1 LLTTQYLEEADQLAH
16 RIVVIDHGHSI
27 AAGTPDELKA
37 KVGGQVAEIRPINAT
52 DIPVTADILT
62 AVAHTEAA
70 VDPDTGLVTAPAA
83 DPALLLAAGRRL
95 DDAGIPLAHLA
106 LRRHSLDEVFLTLTR
121 QPATAAIQSHP
132 TDAPRNSR

>member
-83 DPALLLAAGRRL
+83 DPALRWQPGGGWTTPASHWPTSRCA
-95 DDAGIPLAHLA
+95 DTAW
-106 LRRHSLDEVFLTLTR
+106 TR
-121 QPATAAIQSHP
+121 CSSP
-132 TDAPRNSR
+132 